1 MRPFPQ
7 RIGPQAFLWIRR
19 RVPAVIQAFQKR
31 DGLICR
37 TDQETAPFELHH
49 HQKASLA
56 ERQGL
61 TELQGPRAAPDF
73 HFAHRL
79 ADGVEQ
85 LRNRP

>member
-7 RIGPQAFLWIRR
+7 RIGPQPFLRIRR
-19 RVPAVIQAFQKR
+19 RVPAVVQAFQKR
-31 DGLICR
+31 DGLIRR
-37 TDQETAPFELHH
+37 TDQKAAPFELHH

-61 TELQGPRAAPDF
+61 AQLQGTPAAPDF
-73 HFAHRL
+73 HLAHRL

-85 LRNRP
+85 L